1 MPTTVT
7 KTIGTAGGRD
17 YSTLQ
22 SWEDAA
28 PANLVTS
35 DQIWRG
41 ECYNDSAFTAGVTI
55 SGSTSDATRYKE
67 LTAAAGQSFVDH
79 SDRLTN
85 PLTYN
90 QAKGVGV
97 SGSFSYGRPL
107 IVSEANAR
115 VSRIQFRNT
124 ATSGQALQ
132 VDGTPT
138 TFKQCIFD
146 AAGSAAALLNGS
158 AATVENTLF
167 VLRKNGQTYV
177 VNLFGTS
184 NTIANCTVVVPS
196 NITKATN
203 AFQRAYTASTTLTN
217 VAAFGVTN
225 VWSNGTGFTAVNCFT
240 DASSPPSGWTNVAY
254 DTSTGSGFEGTVNA
268 SGDWRIKST
277 SALKEA
283 GTSTG
288 APGVDIVGTT
298 RPQGSLYDVGAWE
311 HSSAGSSPTLTT
323 SLSVAI
329 QQAQALTAGLSAAVQ
344 LTPTASSSANLAVQ
358 AARTAQAGLDLAVQQ
373 ARTGVASVQLAV
385 QAAGL
390 QSAGL
395 DAALQLARSATTA
408 LDLAVQAQASAT
420 AAVSLQVQAGYSA
433 SASLNLQVQSGS
445 STSVALSVAVLQQAL
460 ATAGLN
466 LVVQTPGAATAG
478 VSAALQ
484 AARTAA
490 AAVDLA
496 LQAARSTGASV
507 NLQVQAGTSL
517 SAVLDVAVQQA
528 RSAVASVQLAIAQT
542 ASASLS
548 LGAAV
553 MVQRSVA
560 AAVDALVQGG
570 RLALADLSVY
580 VHDGS
585 LLQLAPGR
593 RRVVMPDVARLQR
606 SVQMPSHAALRRS
619 VALYPA

>member
-7 KTIGTAGGRD
+7 KTIGTSGRD

-22 SWEDAA
+22 AWEDAA

-41 ECYNDSAFTAGVTI
+41 ECYNDAAFTAGVVI
-55 SGSTSDATRYKE
+55 SGGTTDATRYKE
-67 LTAAAGQSFVDH
+67 LTAAAGQSFADH
-79 SDRLTN
+79 ANRLTN
-85 PLTYN
+85 ALAYN
-90 QAKGVGV
+90 QSYGVGV
-97 SGSFSYGRPL
+97 SASFSYGRPL
-107 IVSEANAR
+107 LVSDHNTR
-115 VSRIQFRNT
+115 ISRIQFRNQ

-138 TFKQCIFD
+138 AFSQCIFD
-146 AAGSAAALLNGS
+146 SGGSSCALLNGS
-158 AATVENTLF
+158 NTIVDNCVF
-167 VLRKNGQTYV
+167 ILRKNGQTYV
-177 VNLFGTS
+177 INLFGS
-184 NTIANCTVVVPS
+184 GNLVSNCTVVCPTGS
-196 NITKATN
+196 TAAN

-217 VAAFGVTN
+217 VAAFGCTA

-240 DASSPPSGWTNVAY
+240 NASSPPSGWTNVAY
-254 DTSTGSGFEGTVNA
+254 DTSTGSGFEAINNT
-268 SGDWRIKST
+268 DWRIKST
-277 SALKEA
+277 SALKDA
-283 GTSTG
+283 GTSSG
-288 APGVDIVGTT
+288 APSVDIVGTT

-311 HSSAGSSPTLTT
+311 YASAGSSPTLTT
-323 SLSVAI
+323 SLSAAI
-329 QQAQALTAGLSAAVQ
+329 QQAQALTAGLSIAVQ
-344 LTPTASSSANLAVQ
+344 VSPTASSSANLAVQ
-358 AARTAQAGLDLAVQQ
+358 AARTAQAGLDMAVQQ

-390 QSAGL
+390 QSTSL
-395 DAALQLARSATTA
+395 DAALQLARSASVA

-433 SASLNLQVQSGS
+433 STSLNLRVQAGNSA
-445 STSVALSVAVLQQAL
+445 SVALSVAVLQQAL
-460 ATAGLN
+460 ASVGLD
-466 LVVQTPGAATAG
+466 LAVQLPNAATAG
-478 VSAALQ
+478 LSAVLQ

-496 LQAARSTGASV
+496 LQLARSVGASV

-517 SAVLDVAVQQA
+517 GAALDVAVLQA
-528 RSAVASVQLAIAQT
+528 RSALASVQLAIVQT

-570 RLALADLSVY
+570 RLTVADLSFY

-593 RRVVMPDVARLQR
+593 RRVSMPDGARLQR
-606 SVQMPSHAALRRS
+606 SVRMPAHAALRRS
-619 VALYPA
+619 VVLYPA